1 LLPPGTP
8 APLFQLPT
16 LAGDVL
22 ALTRELKNGPVLLVF
37 FKISCPTCQF
47 TLPYLEQL
55 FQSVGTR
62 SGKAPQIIGI
72 SQDDAEGT
80 REFNEYF
87 GVSFPVLLDE
97 EATGYAVSNAY
108 RITHVPSWFLVLPE
122 GAVERAE
129 TGFHRAELERLG
141 ELFGQSPFQPGERV
155 PAFRPG

>member
-1 LLPPGTP
+1 MLPPGTS
-8 APLFQLPT
+8 APSFQLPQLT
-16 LAGDVL
+16 GEVFELA
-22 ALTRELKNGPVLLVF
+22 RELQSGPVLLVF

-55 FQSVGTR
+55 FQSASAC
-62 SGKAPQIIGI
+62 SGKKPQIIGI

-87 GVSFPVLLDE
+87 GVSFPVLLDQ
-97 EATGYAVSNAY
+97 EATQYEVSNAY
-108 RITHVPSWFLVLPE
+108 HITHVPSWFLVLPD
-122 GAVERAE
+122 GVVERSE

-141 ELFGQSPFQPGERV
+141 ELFGQSPFQPGERL